1 MRRENNML
9 EEALMY
15 YNFMHPEIVFIRH
28 NENMTYAVTDDN
40 NKYLLRIHK
49 AAEGLDF
56 SLYCGDTPRQI
67 FIEGEIELLEKL
79 HDIRSIKT
87 QCPIKNV
94 SGEYVTRLR
103 DGNLVT
109 VLSWLDGDTLVN
121 TTITKEL
128 VYQIG
133 EMIGEL
139 HNATTQISCSKRYY
153 YDDSLID
160 RISNEI
166 KEAYEKKQIEEH
178 QYKQIEDILFYIKR
192 ILAREKDN
200 FIIVHS
206 DLSESNLIYDNG
218 NICPIDFSLSGYGIP
233 EMDLGEI
240 ICSLHHDELI
250 PSLLAGYESVG
261 NHNINK
267 SYINVFIAFSIIS
280 YIAIHHNKIYQDEKF
295 VKSMDRWCNTLFAP
309 VIIQLEE

>member
-1 MRRENNML
+1 MI
-9 EEALMY
+9 EEALMN
-15 YNFMHPEIVFIRH
+15 YNFVHPETILIRH
-28 NENMTYAVTDDN
+28 NENMTYAVTDEN
-40 NKYLLRIHK
+40 KKYLMRIHK

-67 FIEGEIELLEKL
+67 FIESEIELLEKL

-103 DGNLVT
+103 SGDLVT
-109 VLSWLDGDTLVN
+109 VLSWLDGDNLVN
-121 TTITKEL
+121 TTITEEL

-133 EMIGEL
+133 QMIGEL
-139 HNATTQISCSKRYY
+139 HNATTQISYTKRYC
-153 YDDSLID
+153 YDDSFVD

-166 KEAYEKKQIEEH
+166 KKAYEMKHIEKYQYEHIEEV
-178 QYKQIEDILFYIKR
+178 LFYIKR
-192 ILAREKDN
+192 ILAGERNN

-206 DLSESNLIYDNG
+206 DLSKSNLIYDKG

-261 NHNINK
+261 DHNINK
-267 SYINVFIAFSIIS
+267 SYIDVFTAFSIIS
-280 YIAIHHNKIYQDEKF
+280 YIAIHHNKVYQDEKF
-295 VKSMDRWCNTLFAP
+295 VKAMDRWCNTLFAP
-309 VIIQLEE
+309 AIMELEG